1 MYISTRKITDD
12 IIFKVYKDV
21 DNKFMNFTKGCR
33 VLPSP
38 FFENEHTTIFTLKQK
53 YEPGENKYF
62 IDGGFEV
69 YGPSGEIRNFD
80 LDQVIVHP
88 FELKMT
94 KFFEKEDNVV
104 VANETVKDG
113 VKRKRGRPSL
123 GLDVKEKV
131 VYIPTGGK
139 RGRPASLTPKTPKV
153 SKGGKRGRP
162 SLSDEEKII
171 RQAELNAKAKKS
183 GGKRGRPAKSKKSK

>member
-1 MYISTRKITDD
+1 M
-12 IIFKVYKDV
+12 
-21 DNKFMNFTKGCR
+21 
-33 VLPSP
+33 
-38 FFENEHTTIFTLKQK
+38 
-53 YEPGENKYF
+53 
-62 IDGGFEV
+62 
-69 YGPSGEIRNFD
+69 
-80 LDQVIVHP
+80 
-88 FELKMT
+88 

>member
-1 MYISTRKITDD
+1 MYLSTRETVVGPFKI
-12 IIFKVYKDV
+12 YKDV
-21 DNKFMNFTKGCR
+21 DGKFKNFTDGCR
-33 VLPSP
+33 VLPSTY
-38 FFENEHTTIFTLKQK
+38 FENEYTTVFTLKRR
-53 YEPGENKYF
+53 YEPGENKTF
-62 IDGGFEV
+62 KNGGFEV

-123 GLDVKEKV
+123 GLDAKEKV
-131 VYIPTGGK
+131 AYVPTGGR
-139 RGRPASLTPKTPKV
+139 RGRPSSVIPKAPKV

-162 SLSDEEKII
+162 SLSDAEKLV
-171 RQAELNAKAKKS
+171 RQAELEAKAKKS